1 MARQPDDK
9 PAAKFKSD
17 DCALI
22 RELALLLDET
32 SLTEIEI
39 ERAGLRVRVARN
51 VSIAASMPANF
62 QPAASAPAGAGP
74 AAVADLAKHPGVVP
88 SPMVGTAY
96 WASEPGA
103 KPFIEVGTKVSV
115 GQTLL
120 IIEAMKTMN
129 QIPSPRAGTVT
140 QILVE
145 DGQPVEFGEP
155 LVIIEKE
162 REWRI
167 THGEW
172 FSSFTIRHS
181 LFATR
186 PLGQHVR
193 QDPDSQSRRNRIA
206 GSARVQG
213 TRHRHGRGA
222 FHRRRR
228 RHACAARR

>member
-9 PAAKFKSD
+9 PAAKLKSD
-17 DCALI
+17 DSALI

-51 VSIAASMPANF
+51 ISIAASMPPSL
-62 QPAASAPAGAGP
+62 QPTASAPA
-74 AAVADLAKHPGVVP
+74 AALEIADVAKHPGVVP

-103 KPFIEVGTKVSV
+103 KPFIEVGVKVSA

-129 QIPSPRAGTVT
+129 QIPSPRAGTVM

-155 LVIIEKE
+155 LVIIE
-162 REWRI
+162 
-167 THGEW
+167 
-172 FSSFTIRHS
+172 
-181 LFATR
+181 
-186 PLGQHVR
+186 
-193 QDPDSQSRRNRIA
+193 
-206 GSARVQG
+206 
-213 TRHRHGRGA
+213 
-222 FHRRRR
+222 
-228 RHACAARR
+228 

>member
-9 PAAKFKSD
+9 SAEKFSNED
-17 DCALI
+17 SALI

-51 VSIAASMPANF
+51 IAIAAAVPA
-62 QPAASAPAGAGP
+62 QAATMLPAQAVAAPTATTPAADFAN
-74 AAVADLAKHPGVVP
+74 HPGAVP

-96 WASEPGA
+96 WAPEPGA
-103 KPFIEVGTKVSV
+103 KPFIEVGSKVSA

-155 LVIIEKE
+155 LVIIE
-162 REWRI
+162 
-167 THGEW
+167 
-172 FSSFTIRHS
+172 
-181 LFATR
+181 
-186 PLGQHVR
+186 
-193 QDPDSQSRRNRIA
+193 
-206 GSARVQG
+206 
-213 TRHRHGRGA
+213 
-222 FHRRRR
+222 
-228 RHACAARR
+228 

>member
-1 MARQPDDK
+1 MASQPDDTK
-9 PAAKFKSD
+9 AAKVNSD
-17 DCALI
+17 DSALI

-51 VSIAASMPANF
+51 ISIAASMPGSYQPHAAAA
-62 QPAASAPAGAGP
+62 PAAPV
-74 AAVADLAKHPGVVP
+74 AVADIAKHPGVVP

-103 KPFIEVGTKVSV
+103 KPFIEVGSRVAI

-129 QIPSPRAGTVT
+129 QIPSTRAGTVT

-155 LVIIEKE
+155 LVIIE
-162 REWRI
+162 
-167 THGEW
+167 
-172 FSSFTIRHS
+172 
-181 LFATR
+181 
-186 PLGQHVR
+186 
-193 QDPDSQSRRNRIA
+193 
-206 GSARVQG
+206 
-213 TRHRHGRGA
+213 
-222 FHRRRR
+222 
-228 RHACAARR
+228 